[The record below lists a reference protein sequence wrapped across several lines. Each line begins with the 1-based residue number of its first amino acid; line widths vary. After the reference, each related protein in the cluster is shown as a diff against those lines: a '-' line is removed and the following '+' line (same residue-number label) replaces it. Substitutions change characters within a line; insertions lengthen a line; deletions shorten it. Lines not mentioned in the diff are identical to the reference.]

1 MKIKTAMEALNDVYK
16 SNQNSSIIEDD
27 MNMTREEKLKLY
39 NEAKEAY
46 YNGVEIMTDIEF
58 DKLEKELG
66 LENKS
71 YVGTHH
77 QKSYTI
83 KHPYLM
89 GSLSKVQIEKDN
101 NDTVDY
107 DKFADAVNSYL
118 KKSKKYG
125 EQIWYCDITPKFDGC
140 SFEVVIDRN
149 GNLLSVSTRG
159 DCEYGKDIKEWF
171 EYEWNRWL
179 ASGKVG
185 KYMASLDGGQQ
196 MFLDR
201 LVIRGE
207 CLIDQDKFNSKYSK
221 DFTIPRSFVSGVIN
235 SDWEGTPEQ
244 IARRKDLSWV
254 CYDYREIYENGT
266 IIELDYFDD
275 RDNLPGEIPSQAY
288 HCVSNID
295 GNTLRDIYKF
305 FENVRK
311 DCGYALDGF
320 VIKPAEQFRLQ
331 DNTRERQEDCV
342 AVKFLPEIVK
352 AEIIDVE
359 WNVGK
364 TSEYFPTAILKEVI
378 LGGKKVNRVSLYNYD
393 WMVKNKCGIGSKV
406 DIVLSGDIIPN
417 VLEVYDKS
425 DSYNIPDDA
434 MIDGDTDAGE
444 NMHLMKWMNQRDAN
458 HLKFINSVNTLKI
471 DGIGEKVGEVLYNII
486 PEDNII
492 KLMIDSNLQKIKN
505 TLGESKSTQNII
517 NALKERRER
526 LSLYDVV
533 LSLCMPN
540 CGEKNSEWFVNK
552 ISGLNPDDK
561 GIPTAVK
568 VYSENDQILK
578 MIEEDYMK
586 PFGISYIK
594 EVAVN
599 EDRIPVIMTG
609 SPKEC
614 GFATKGEFLK
624 AHPEFVETTK
634 FDECVY
640 LITDSLDSTRSKME
654 KAKKKGIPIKTYLD
668 F

>member
-1 MKIKTAMEALNDVYK
+1 
-16 SNQNSSIIEDD
+16 
-27 MNMTREEKLKLY
+27 MTREEKLELY
-39 NEAKEAY
+39 NKAKEAY
-46 YNGVEIMTDIEF
+46 YNGVEIMTDQEF

-89 GSLSKVQIEKDN
+89 GSLSKVQIVKDN
-101 NDTVDY
+101 KGMVDY
-107 DKFADAVNSYL
+107 AQFAELINSYL

-125 EQIWYCDITPKFDGC
+125 ESVWYCDITPKFDGC
-140 SFEVVIDRN
+140 SFEAVIDWR
-149 GNLLSVSTRG
+149 GDLLSVSTRG
-159 DCEYGKDIKEWF
+159 DGEFGKDIKNWF
-171 EYEWNRWL
+171 EYEWSRWVE
-179 ASGKVG
+179 SGKIDAYI
-185 KYMASLDGGQQ
+185 KHLDEDQK
-196 MFLDR
+196 MFLDT

-207 CLIDQDKFNSKYSK
+207 CLIDQDKFDSKYSK

-244 IARRKDLSWV
+244 IERRKDLSWV

-266 IIELDYFDD
+266 IIELDYFDE
-275 RDNLPGEIPSQAY
+275 RGHLPGEIPNQSY
-288 HCVSNID
+288 HSVANID
-295 GNTLRDIYKF
+295 STTLIDIYKF
-305 FENVRK
+305 FEKTRK
-311 DCGYALDGF
+311 TCGYALDGF
-320 VIKPAEQFRLQ
+320 VIKPAEPFRLQ
-331 DNTRERQEDCV
+331 DNTRERQEDCI

-378 LGGKKVNRVSLYNYD
+378 LGGKKVNRVSLHNYD

-417 VLEVYDKS
+417 VLEVYGKS

-434 MIDGDTDAGE
+434 MVDGDPDAGE
-444 NMHLMKWMNQRDAN
+444 NMHLMKWMNQWDVNR
-458 HLKFINSVNTLKI
+458 LKFINSVNTLKI

-492 KLMIDSNLQKIKN
+492 KLMTDSNLQKIQN
-505 TLGESKSTQNII
+505 VLGESKSTQNII
-517 NALKERRER
+517 NALKERREK

-540 CGEKNSEWFVNK
+540 CGEKNSEWFVKK

-568 VYSENDQILK
+568 VCSESDQILK
-578 MIEEDYMK
+578 MIEEDYIK
-586 PFGISYIK
+586 PFGISYIE
-594 EVAVN
+594 EVAVG

-609 SPKEC
+609 SPKAC
-614 GFATKGEFLK
+614 GFNTKSDFLSK
-624 AHPEFVETTK
+624 HPEYVETSK
-634 FDECVY
+634 WNECQI
-640 LITDSLDSTRSKME
+640 LFTDDLDSDSSKMQ
-654 KAKKKGIPIKTYLD
+654 KAKKMGITIKKYN
-668 F
+668 